1 MSLNATTTWRRRVVV
16 AAAVL
21 ACTAAAPA
29 AQGTPPAHA
38 EVCAACHGAQGRS
51 VSADIPHLAGQRRAY
66 LQKQLKAFRMGE
78 RKHDLMEPI
87 ARQLSDDDIALLA
100 AFWSRLPPAGEPD
113 TPLSV
118 GLPSAMQMPTDF
130 PKGFTVYETVADE
143 GTQIVTLRSA
153 NAQAMDAARRGEA
166 PFPGAIIVSAEYDAA
181 VGADQKPLRDTS
193 GRLKP
198 GKLRAV
204 AGMELRTGWG
214 EQVPALL
221 RNGDWHYGLWSPQ
234 GESRLRTSHAQ
245 CLACHQPQAGNHY
258 VFTWPA
264 LLKATR

>member
-1 MSLNATTTWRRRVVV
+1 MSSNATTTWRRRVVG
-16 AAAVL
+16 AAAAL
-21 ACTAAAPA
+21 ACMAAAPVA
-29 AQGTPPAHA
+29 RGTPPAHA

-51 VSADIPHLAGQRRAY
+51 VSAEIPHLAGQRRVY
-66 LQKQLKAFRMGE
+66 LQKQLKAFRGGE

-100 AFWSRLPPAGEPD
+100 TFWSRLPPAGEPD
-113 TPLSV
+113 APV
-118 GLPSAMQMPTDF
+118 PAGLPSAMQMPADF

-143 GTQIVTLRSA
+143 GTRIVTLRSA
-153 NAQAMDAARRGEA
+153 NAQALNAARRGEA
-166 PFPGAIIVSAEYDAA
+166 PSAGSVIVSAEYDAA
-181 VGADQKPLRDTS
+181 IGADQQPLRDAS

-214 EQVPALL
+214 DQVPALL

-234 GESRLRTSHAQ
+234 GESRLRASHAQ

-264 LLKATR
+264 LLKAAR

>member
-113 TPLSV
+113 APLSV

-143 GTQIVTLRSA
+143 GTQIVRLYGPDTA
-153 NAQAMDAARRGEA
+153 VVTARLWLKGTG
-166 PFPGAIIVSAEYDAA
+166 PDGAFDRRLWFS
-181 VGADQKPLRDTS
+181 DTY
-193 GRLKP
+193 
-198 GKLRAV
+198 V
-204 AGMELRTGWG
+204 RT
-214 EQVPALL
+214 
-221 RNGDWHYGLWSPQ
+221 PQ
-234 GESRLRTSHAQ
+234 GWRYAFGQSSISL
-245 CLACHQPQAGNHY
+245 P
-258 VFTWPA
+258 
-264 LLKATR
+264 